1 MGCSRDS
8 DMDRGRETT
17 AREHVTTAEGFTLIE
32 VMVVVAIMG
41 ILIAVALPPFVNWR
55 NSLGYRQTAR
65 GMTATLREAKS
76 LAITRNVQQMVVFKP
91 NSSSY
96 RLLEG
101 NRAYNTQESG
111 WTPVLKQEIPATL
124 TMGGGQDGTSQANV
138 SVQFNPNGT
147 SRFFD
152 RKGYRSYST
161 VTVNAG
167 TAAQYQITM
176 RSSGWMT
183 VKKK

>member
-1 MGCSRDS
+1 MK
-8 DMDRGRETT
+8 REKNQEC
-17 AREHVTTAEGFTLIE
+17 ANKEGGFTLIE
-32 VMVVVAIMG
+32 VMVVVAVMA

-65 GMTATLREAKS
+65 GMTAILREARS
-76 LAITRNVQQMVVFKP
+76 RAITRNLQQMVVFKP

-96 RLLEG
+96 SLLSSSD
-101 NRAYNTQESG
+101 RAYNTQENG
-111 WTPVLKQEIPATL
+111 WALDQTQQIPATV
-124 TMGGGQDGTSQANV
+124 TIGGNDGTSRANV

-147 SRFFD
+147 LRFFD
-152 RKGYRSYST
+152 RKGYKNYSS
-161 VTVNAG
+161 VTVNTEG
-167 TAAQYQITM
+167 GVQYQITM

>member
-1 MGCSRDS
+1 MGCSRYT
-8 DMDRGRETT
+8 DMDRGCVT
-17 AREHVTTAEGFTLIE
+17 AREHVTAEEGFTLIE

-65 GMTATLREAKS
+65 GMTAMLREAKS
-76 LAITRNVQQMVVFKP
+76 LAITRNVQQRVVFKP
-91 NSSSY
+91 NISIY
-96 RLLEG
+96 NPAAG
-101 NRAYNTQESG
+101 DRASNTQATG
-111 WTPVLKQEIPATL
+111 WTPLQTQKTPATVAI
-124 TMGGGQDGTSQANV
+124 GGNDGTSRANV

-147 SRFFD
+147 LRFS
-152 RKGYRSYST
+152 GYSS
-161 VTVNAG
+161 VTVNTEG
-167 TAAQYQITM
+167 GVQYQITM